1 MNCLDGQ
8 IINLISDKNMTII
21 EMNVSGSSLKTI
33 IIETPATASFLKISN
48 HLNVMF
54 KETEVNIAK
63 EFSGKISLQN
73 ILNCSVASINKGILL
88 SQINLNFHSND
99 ISAIITTSDAEYL
112 ELKVNDTVSA
122 LIKATDI
129 MVAPK

>member
-8 IINLISDKNMTII
+8 IINLISDKSMTII
-21 EMNVSGSSLKTI
+21 DVNVSGASLKTI
-33 IIETPATASFLKISN
+33 IIETPASATFLKIGN

-63 EFSGKISLQN
+63 DLSGKISLQN
-73 ILNCSVASINKGILL
+73 RLSCSVKSINKGKLL
-88 SQINLNFHSND
+88 SHINLNFHSNN
-99 ISAIITTSDAEYL
+99 ISAIITTSDAENL
-112 ELKVNDTVSA
+112 ELKENDTVLA
-122 LIKATDI
+122 LIKTTEI